1 MQPKKLTPDEIQ
13 NAVRS
18 AITSAVD
25 FCESEV
31 AEDRIKAARYFNGEV
46 SLESE
51 EGRSQVVAT
60 KCRDTVRMVKPVLM
74 RTFLQSGSPVQFV
87 PVGQDDIQS
96 AEQATKYVE
105 WKFNENNG
113 FRVLS
118 DVFHDAMVKKTGVAK
133 VWWEDSEEVEFD
145 EYSNLDPQVLELLA
159 QEPELEVLETE
170 QNDDG
175 TVNLKVSKTHNKGRL
190 KVASIAPEDFFVD
203 ASATCIDDAFICG
216 DTAEM
221 RVGDLVEM
229 GFHFEE
235 VFDLSGREDGET
247 DEEEDFIRKGWDDDH
262 ETEINDPSMR
272 PIVVTEAYMRMDIEG
287 TGIPKMYQFICA
299 GTNYKVLDYSLCDD
313 VPYAVF
319 EVDPEPHAFFGRSL
333 VDLVLHDQDAATSL
347 LRGLI
352 DNVHMTN
359 NPRLV
364 VNTQTGSVEDALNPE
379 IGAILRSKGDNA
391 YLPLVI
397 PPMAQATLPVLQFYN
412 EQIEDKAGVSKASLG
427 MDANA
432 LQSTTAAGVN
442 AAVQAGSA
450 QAELMA
456 RNLAEG
462 GMRRLFKLMMRAT
475 RQHAPRDEMMRLNGE
490 FVPVDPQSWNAS
502 MDLMTNVGLGTGQ
515 KEQKIAALMQTMQD
529 QSAIWQTYGPS
540 NPLVTLTHMYNVRAE
555 LLSLNGIHDV
565 TSYYNPMNP
574 QVEAQYFQALQAQQ
588 AAQQQQPQIDPYIQ
602 GEQIK
607 AQAKA
612 QSDQQKHE
620 VDLQKAQADYMRGLL
635 KDQADDDR
643 ERDKMA
649 QDRALKAAE
658 LAGKLGVQVNE
669 QAIRAEQA
677 APRPYGPQQG

>member
-13 NAVRS
+13 SAVRS

-175 TVNLKVSKTHNKGRL
+175 TINLKVSKTHNKGRL

-203 ASATCIDDAFICG
+203 ASATSIDDAFICG

-229 GFHFEE
+229 GFDFEE

-247 DEEEDFIRKGWDDDH
+247 DEEEDYIRKGWDDDH

-299 GTNYKVLDYSLCDD
+299 GTHYKVLDYNLCDD
-313 VPYAVF
+313 IPYAVF

-359 NPRLV
+359 NPRLE
-364 VNTQTGSVEDALNPE
+364 VNTQLGSVEDALNPE
-379 IGAILRSKGDNA
+379 IGAILRSKGPGA
-391 YLPLVI
+391 YTPLVI

-462 GMRRLFKLMMRAT
+462 GMRRLFKLMMKAT

-515 KEQKIAALMQTMQD
+515 KEQKIAVLMQTMQD

-588 AAQQQQPQIDPYIQ
+588 AQAAQQQPQIDPYIQ
-602 GEQIK
+602 GEEIK
-607 AQAKA
+607 AQVRMQEAA
-612 QSDQQKHE
+612 QKNAL
-620 VDLQKAQADYMRGLL
+620 DLQKAQASYVRDLT
-635 KDQADDDR
+635 KDQMDDDR

-669 QAIRAEQA
+669 QAIRQEQA
-677 APRPYGPQQG
+677 APRPYGPQG